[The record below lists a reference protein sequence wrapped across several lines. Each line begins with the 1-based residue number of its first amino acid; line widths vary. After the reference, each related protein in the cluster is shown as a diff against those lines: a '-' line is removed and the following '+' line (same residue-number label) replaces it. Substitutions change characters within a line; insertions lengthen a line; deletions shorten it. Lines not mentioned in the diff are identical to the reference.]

1 MKKLS
6 FVSTFLFCLSGC
18 VPPGELARPT
28 LPSLDYVRNLHSQ
41 HHAQQEGVQAVNSP
55 QMVRAQ
61 QAVGFRSSHQQPEPQ
76 AQVQLAQ
83 YSEPQDSTRA
93 SYQFAAETPQ
103 ETFSG
108 NKEMVSNMGAPSYE
122 MHRASREMT
131 RPYRGPLRLG
141 EPGVTSSLWQDT
153 SHASSLFRDHR
164 AFQPMDLITIVV
176 EETSK
181 GAKKADTSTKKESSF
196 LSGIATLFGLEDDV
210 ENSFGGVDTATLV
223 DSSWESEYDGEGETT
238 REGSLEGRIAAV
250 VVEVLPNGVMRI
262 EGEKI
267 IAVNNEEQ
275 IMVISGLVRP
285 RDVTSNNEVYSSK
298 LANLRVDY
306 FGRGTLGDVQYAG
319 WFGRL
324 LKVVW
329 PF

>member
-1 MKKLS
+1 MKKCYPLFS
-6 FVSTFLFCLSGC
+6 FLLCVSGC
-18 VPPGELARPT
+18 VPPGEMARPA
-28 LPSLDYVRNLHSQ
+28 LPSLDYVRNLHNPDHADGQ
-41 HHAQQEGVQAVNSP
+41 HQAGNSP

-61 QAVGFRSSHQQPEPQ
+61 QAIGFRSSHEPMNMSPEVQQ
-76 AQVQLAQ
+76 AQYQ
-83 YSEPQDSTRA
+83 SSQDARA
-93 SYQFAAETPQ
+93 SFQFVADTPK
-103 ETFSG
+103 ENFTENG
-108 NKEMVSNMGAPSYE
+108 EMVSNMGAPSYE
-122 MHRASREMT
+122 VHRSAPEMT
-131 RPYRGPLRLG
+131 RPYKGPLRLG

-153 SHASSLFRDHR
+153 SLASSLFRDHR

-176 EETSK
+176 EESSK
-181 GAKKADTSTKKESSF
+181 GEKKADTSTKKDSTF
-196 LSGIATLFGLEDDV
+196 LAGIASFFGF
-210 ENSFGGVDTATLV
+210 ENDLQNSKTGLDSSTLV
-223 DSSWESEYDGEGETT
+223 DSSWESEYKGEGETT
-238 REGSLEGRIAAV
+238 REGSLEARIAAV

-285 RDVTSNNEVYSSK
+285 RDVTSSNEVYSSK
-298 LANLRVDY
+298 LANLRIDF

-324 LKVVW
+324 MKVIW